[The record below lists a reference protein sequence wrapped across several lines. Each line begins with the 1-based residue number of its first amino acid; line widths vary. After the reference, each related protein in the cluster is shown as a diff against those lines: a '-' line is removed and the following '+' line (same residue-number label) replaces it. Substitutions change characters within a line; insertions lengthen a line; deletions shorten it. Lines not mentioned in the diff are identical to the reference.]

1 MLRIRSALMREQ
13 HMLVNQM
20 LILTAG
26 HQRSPSAQTAQE
38 EPGQPRHRR
47 GPVSP
52 NFIADAPNV
61 PWLIDIER
69 HEALLNREEV
79 RDLLH
84 RTVAADR

>member
-1 MLRIRSALMREQ
+1 
-13 HMLVNQM
+13 
-20 LILTAG
+20 
-26 HQRSPSAQTAQE
+26 
-38 EPGQPRHRR
+38 
-47 GPVSP
+47 
-52 NFIADAPNV
+52 V